1 MPSKSRWHN
10 DMMSIT
16 VCVFCGS
23 RPGLN
28 PAWSNASS
36 QLGSEIAKH
45 GWRLVFGGGGGGLM
59 GDLARGALASHGNVI
74 GIIPSFLTEAE
85 AVIQNLAELYVVES
99 MVARKEMMIDLSD
112 VFVVLPGGIGTI
124 EELFEVWTGN
134 HVKAY
139 SKPILIVNLNG
150 FYDSLLQ
157 FAQQQFDDGFLI
169 ERHFSYITVVTT
181 IPEAIAFLQL
191 KAK

>member
-1 MPSKSRWHN
+1 MSFKSRWHN

-45 GWRLVFGGGGGGLM
+45 GWRL
-59 GDLARGALASHGNVI
+59 
-74 GIIPSFLTEAE
+74 PSFLTEAE

>member
-1 MPSKSRWHN
+1 
-10 DMMSIT
+10 
-16 VCVFCGS
+16 
-23 RPGLN
+23 
-28 PAWSNASS
+28 
-36 QLGSEIAKH
+36 
-45 GWRLVFGGGGGGLM
+45 M
-59 GDLARGALASHGNVI
+59 GELARGAIAAHGTVI

-85 AVIQNLAELYVVES
+85 PVIQNLAELYLVES

-139 SKPILIVNLNG
+139 SKPILIVNLDG
-150 FYDSLLQ
+150 FFDELLT
-157 FAQQQFDDGFLI
+157 FAKTQYENGFLI
-169 ERHFSYITVVTT
+169 ERHFSYITVVNT

-191 KAK
+191 KAR

>member
-1 MPSKSRWHN
+1 
-10 DMMSIT
+10 MMSIT

-169 ERHFSYITVVTT
+169 ERHFSYITVVNT

-191 KAK
+191 KAR

>member
-1 MPSKSRWHN
+1 
-10 DMMSIT
+10 
-16 VCVFCGS
+16 
-23 RPGLN
+23 
-28 PAWSNASS
+28 
-36 QLGSEIAKH
+36 
-45 GWRLVFGGGGGGLM
+45 M
-59 GDLARGALASHGNVI
+59 GELARGAIAAHGTVI

-85 AVIQNLAELYVVES
+85 PVIQNLAELYIVES

-139 SKPILIVNLNG
+139 SKPILIVNLDG
-150 FYDSLLQ
+150 FFDELLT
-157 FAQQQFDDGFLI
+157 FAKTQYENGFLI
-169 ERHFSYITVVTT
+169 ERHFGYITVVNT

-191 KAK
+191 KAR

>member
-1 MPSKSRWHN
+1 
-10 DMMSIT
+10 MSIT

-23 RPGLN
+23 RTGSNPG
-28 PAWSNASS
+28 WSTASK

-59 GDLARGALASHGNVI
+59 GELARGAIASHGTVI
-74 GIIPSFLTEAE
+74 GIIPNFLTEAE
-85 AVIQNLAELYVVES
+85 PVIQDLSELYVVES
-99 MVARKEMMIDLSD
+99 MIERKEMMVDLSD
-112 VFVVLPGGIGTI
+112 VFIVLPGGIGTI

-139 SKPILIVNLNG
+139 SKPILIVNLDG
-150 FYDSLLQ
+150 F
-157 FAQQQFDDGFLI
+157 FDDLLSFAKKQYENGFLI
-169 ERHFSYITVVTT
+169 ERHFSHITVVTS

>member
-1 MPSKSRWHN
+1 
-10 DMMSIT
+10 MSIT

-23 RPGLN
+23 RPGSN
-28 PAWSNASS
+28 PGWSTASS

-59 GDLARGALASHGNVI
+59 GELARGALASHGNVI

-85 AVIQNLAELYVVES
+85 AVIENLAELYVVES
-99 MVARKEMMIDLSD
+99 MVARKEMMIELSD

-150 FYDSLLQ
+150 FYDLLLQ
-157 FAQQQFDDGFLI
+157 FTQQQFDDGFLI
-169 ERHFSYITVVTT
+169 ERHFSYIKVVNT

-191 KAK
+191 KAQ

>member
-1 MPSKSRWHN
+1 
-10 DMMSIT
+10 MSIT

-23 RPGLN
+23 RPGSN
-28 PAWSNASS
+28 PSWSTASS

-85 AVIQNLAELYVVES
+85 AVIEKLAELYVVES

-124 EELFEVWTGN
+124 EELL
-134 HVKAY
+134 
-139 SKPILIVNLNG
+139 S
-150 FYDSLLQ
+150 
-157 FAQQQFDDGFLI
+157 
-169 ERHFSYITVVTT
+169 
-181 IPEAIAFLQL
+181 
-191 KAK
+191 

>member
-1 MPSKSRWHN
+1 MFSKSRWHN

-16 VCVFCGS
+16 ICVFCGS
-23 RPGLN
+23 RPGSN
-28 PAWSNASS
+28 PSWSTASS

-59 GDLARGALASHGNVI
+59 GELARGAIASHGTVI
-74 GIIPSFLTEAE
+74 GIIPNFLTEAE
-85 AVIQNLAELYVVES
+85 PVIQDLSELYVVES
-99 MVARKEMMIDLSD
+99 MIERKEMMVDLSD
-112 VFVVLPGGIGTI
+112 IFVVMPGGIGTI

-139 SKPILIVNLNG
+139 SKPILIVNLDG
-150 FYDSLLQ
+150 FFDELLT
-157 FAQQQFDDGFLI
+157 FAKKQYENGFLI
-169 ERHFSYITVVTT
+169 ERHFSYITVVNT

-191 KAK
+191 KAR

>member
-1 MPSKSRWHN
+1 MRPKSQWHN
-10 DMMSIT
+10 DVMSIT

-23 RPGLN
+23 RPGSN
-28 PAWSNASS
+28 PSWSTASS

-59 GDLARGALASHGNVI
+59 GELARGALASHGTVI
-74 GIIPSFLTEAE
+74 GIIPNFLTEAE
-85 AVIQNLAELYVVES
+85 PVIQDLSELYVVES
-99 MVARKEMMIDLSD
+99 MIERKEMMVDLSD
-112 VFVVLPGGIGTI
+112 IFVIMPGGVGTI

-139 SKPILIVNLNG
+139 SKPILIVNLDG
-150 FYDSLLQ
+150 F
-157 FAQQQFDDGFLI
+157 FDELMRFVKKQHENGFLI
-169 ERHFSYITVVTT
+169 ERHFSYITVVNT

-191 KAK
+191 KAR

>member
-1 MPSKSRWHN
+1 
-10 DMMSIT
+10 MSIT

-23 RPGLN
+23 RPGTN
-28 PAWSNASS
+28 PGWSLASS
-36 QLGSEIAKH
+36 QLGSEIARH

-59 GDLARGALASHGNVI
+59 GDLARGALAANGNVI

-112 VFVVLPGGIGTI
+112 VLVVLPGGIGTI

-139 SKPILIVNLNG
+139 NKPILLVNLNG
-150 FYDSLLQ
+150 FYDLLLQ
-157 FAQQQFDDGFLI
+157 FVQQQFDDGFLI
-169 ERHFSYITVVTT
+169 ERHFSYITVVNT
-181 IPEAIAFLQL
+181 IPEAIAFLQV
-191 KAK
+191 KAR

>member
-1 MPSKSRWHN
+1 
-10 DMMSIT
+10 MSIT

-23 RPGLN
+23 RPGSN
-28 PAWSNASS
+28 PSWSTASS
-36 QLGSEIAKH
+36 QLGSAIAKH

-85 AVIQNLAELYVVES
+85 AVIEDLAELFVVES
-99 MVARKEMMIDLSD
+99 MVARKEMMIELSD

-157 FAQQQFDDGFLI
+157 FTQQQFDDGFLI
-169 ERHFSYITVVTT
+169 ERHFSHITIVNT

-191 KAK
+191 KAR

>member
-1 MPSKSRWHN
+1 
-10 DMMSIT
+10 MSIT

-23 RPGLN
+23 RPGSN
-28 PAWSNASS
+28 PSWSTASS

-59 GDLARGALASHGNVI
+59 GELARGAIASHGTVI
-74 GIIPSFLTEAE
+74 GIIPNFLTEAE
-85 AVIQNLAELYVVES
+85 PVILDLSELYVVES
-99 MVARKEMMIDLSD
+99 MIERKEMMVDLSD
-112 VFVVLPGGIGTI
+112 IFVVMPGGIGTI

-139 SKPILIVNLNG
+139 SKPILIVNLDG
-150 FYDSLLQ
+150 FFDELLT
-157 FAQQQFDDGFLI
+157 FAKKQYENGFLI
-169 ERHFSYITVVTT
+169 ERHFSYITVVKT

-191 KAK
+191 RAR

>member
-1 MPSKSRWHN
+1 MMP
-10 DMMSIT
+10 IT

-23 RPGLN
+23 RPGSN
-28 PAWSNASS
+28 PGWSTASS

-59 GDLARGALASHGNVI
+59 GELARGAIDSHGTVI

-85 AVIQNLAELYVVES
+85 PVIQNLAELYVVES

-112 VFVVLPGGIGTI
+112 IFVVLPGGIGTI

-139 SKPILIVNLNG
+139 SKPILILNLDG
-150 FYDSLLQ
+150 FFDELLA
-157 FAQQQFDDGFLI
+157 FAKIQYEKGFLI
-169 ERHFSYITVVTT
+169 ERHFSYVTVVNTVS
-181 IPEAIAFLQL
+181 EAMTFLQA

>member
-1 MPSKSRWHN
+1 
-10 DMMSIT
+10 
-16 VCVFCGS
+16 
-23 RPGLN
+23 
-28 PAWSNASS
+28 
-36 QLGSEIAKH
+36 
-45 GWRLVFGGGGGGLM
+45 M
-59 GDLARGALASHGNVI
+59 GELARGAIAAHGTVI

-85 AVIQNLAELYVVES
+85 PVIQNLAELYVVES

-139 SKPILIVNLNG
+139 SKPILIVNLDG
-150 FYDSLLQ
+150 FFDELLT
-157 FAQQQFDDGFLI
+157 FAKTQYENGFLI
-169 ERHFSYITVVTT
+169 ERHFGYITVVNT

-191 KAK
+191 KAR

>member
-1 MPSKSRWHN
+1 MLPKSRWHN
-10 DMMSIT
+10 GVMSIT

-23 RPGLN
+23 RPGSN
-28 PAWSNASS
+28 PSWSTASS

-85 AVIQNLAELYVVES
+85 AVIENLAELYVVES
-99 MVARKEMMIDLSD
+99 MVARKEMMIELSD

-150 FYDSLLQ
+150 FYDLLLQ
-157 FAQQQFDDGFLI
+157 FTQQQFDDGFLI
-169 ERHFSYITVVTT
+169 ERHFSDITVVKT

-191 KAK
+191 KAR

>member
-1 MPSKSRWHN
+1 MLPKSRWHN
-10 DMMSIT
+10 DVMSIT

-23 RPGLN
+23 RPGSN
-28 PAWSNASS
+28 PGWSTASS

-59 GDLARGALASHGNVI
+59 GELARGALASHGTVI
-74 GIIPSFLTEAE
+74 GIIPNFLTEAE
-85 AVIQNLAELYVVES
+85 PVIQDLSELYVVES
-99 MVARKEMMIDLSD
+99 MIERKEMMVDLSD
-112 VFVVLPGGIGTI
+112 IFVIMPGGVGTI

-139 SKPILIVNLNG
+139 SKPILIVNLDG
-150 FYDSLLQ
+150 F
-157 FAQQQFDDGFLI
+157 FDELMRFVKKQHENGFLI
-169 ERHFSYITVVTT
+169 ERHFSYITVVNT

-191 KAK
+191 KAR

>member
-1 MPSKSRWHN
+1 MLPKSRWHN
-10 DMMSIT
+10 GVMSIT

-23 RPGLN
+23 RPGSN
-28 PAWSNASS
+28 PSWSTASS

-59 GDLARGALASHGNVI
+59 GELARGAIAAHGTVI
-74 GIIPSFLTEAE
+74 GIIPNFLTEAE
-85 AVIQNLAELYVVES
+85 PVIQDLSELYVVES
-99 MVARKEMMIDLSD
+99 MIERKEMMVDLSD
-112 VFVVLPGGIGTI
+112 IFVVMPGGIGTI

-139 SKPILIVNLNG
+139 SKPILIVNLDG
-150 FYDSLLQ
+150 FFDELLT
-157 FAQQQFDDGFLI
+157 FAKKQYENGFLI
-169 ERHFSYITVVTT
+169 ERHFSYITVVNT

-191 KAK
+191 KAR